1 MQNKK
6 QCKIRNTPSRSSD
19 GGLSNDI
26 KYFIKTACK
35 IQAALGRSIY
45 VFLILHD
52 LFFGDK
58 WGWPQISPKRK
69 LLIAQTIFPRR
80 HIGCVYQ
87 YRGLVSLPRHS
98 RAGTISFRGCVSY
111 FAFTYRQAFFDIFDR
126 FTPFGSKS
134 KSTLSKSRHSSPMS

>member
-26 KYFIKTACK
+26 KYSIKTACK

-58 WGWPQISPKRK
+58 SRMTSDLAEAEVVDSSDNFSQAAHR
-69 LLIAQTIFPRR
+69 L
-80 HIGCVYQ
+80 CV
-87 YRGLVSLPRHS
+87 
-98 RAGTISFRGCVSY
+98 CVCIR
-111 FAFTYRQAFFDIFDR
+111 T
-126 FTPFGSKS
+126 GV
-134 KSTLSKSRHSSPMS
+134 